1 MEREKL
7 LEDRTKKDKS
17 TRVPLALTYSKL
29 LPDIRNILRKHQTTL
44 HQSDRMREIFK
55 EPPLLAYRR
64 DRNLCDVLVHRKTDK
79 ILGRKEEQCACDV
92 CKSIIKNSIPDR
104 KGEKNYNVIKDAT
117 CKDRNLIYALICNRC
132 AKTVYVGETERTLKE
147 RTTEHKRD
155 IKFQKDKP
163 IMRHFRNHEEKDLS
177 VAILT
182 RTVGENKIYRLISE
196 EKWIKT
202 LQTGF
207 PHGCNVKINL

>member
-1 MEREKL
+1 MHSYFL
-7 LEDRTKKDKS
+7 SVSSSTKKKIRLQYKVLSFTAIDSQIIYNTDIYEDVEKS
-17 TRVPLALTYSKL
+17 RMDRIKDNFTRDACRMKISELSDEVTFRETAIDSQIIYNT
-29 LPDIRNILRKHQTTL
+29 DIYEDVEKSRM
-44 HQSDRMREIFK
+44 DR
-55 EPPLLAYRR
+55 
-64 DRNLCDVLVHRKTDK
+64 
-79 ILGRKEEQCACDV
+79 
-92 CKSIIKNSIPDR
+92 IKDN
-104 KGEKNYNVIKDAT
+104 NYNVIKDAT

>member
-1 MEREKL
+1 M
-7 LEDRTKKDKS
+7 
-17 TRVPLALTYSKL
+17 
-29 LPDIRNILRKHQTTL
+29 
-44 HQSDRMREIFK
+44 
-55 EPPLLAYRR
+55 
-64 DRNLCDVLVHRKTDK
+64 
-79 ILGRKEEQCACDV
+79 
-92 CKSIIKNSIPDR
+92 
-104 KGEKNYNVIKDAT
+104 IKDAT

-182 RTVGENKIYRLISE
+182 RTVGGK
-196 EKWIKT
+196 
-202 LQTGF
+202 
-207 PHGCNVKINL
+207 